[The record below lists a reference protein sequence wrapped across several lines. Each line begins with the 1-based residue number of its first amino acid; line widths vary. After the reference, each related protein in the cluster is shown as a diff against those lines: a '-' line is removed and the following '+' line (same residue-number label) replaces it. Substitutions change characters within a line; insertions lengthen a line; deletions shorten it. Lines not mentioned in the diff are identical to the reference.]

1 MTKNELIEELQKI
14 EGNPIISIGIN
25 KSWGKLSLPVSSITP
40 LYNHDSHK
48 VESSPSIFELNC
60 DDNNPMTEEQLT
72 EFNRERLIRK
82 YGPLSICSIEDRYWA
97 VNGPWFNKWNKE
109 KIEKLEAEL
118 VKLKNKG

>member
-25 KSWGKLSLPVSSITP
+25 KSWGKLSLPVSGITP

-60 DDNNPMTEEQLT
+60 DDNNPMTEEQLA

-82 YGPLSICSIEDRYWA
+82 YGPLSICNIEDRYWA
-97 VNGPWFNKWNKE
+97 VNGPWFDKWNKE
-109 KIEKLEAEL
+109 KIKRLEEEI

>member
-25 KSWGKLSLPVSSITP
+25 KSWGKLSLPISGITP
-40 LYNHDSHK
+40 LYNHDGHK

-60 DDNNPMTEEQLT
+60 DDNNPMAEEQLT
-72 EFNRERLIRK
+72 EFNHERLIRK

-97 VNGPWFNKWNKE
+97 VNGSWFDKWNKE
-109 KIEKLEAEL
+109 KIERLEAEI

>member
-14 EGNPIISIGIN
+14 EGNPIVSIGIN
-25 KSWGKLSLPVSSITP
+25 KSWGKMSLPVSGITP
-40 LYNHDSHK
+40 LYNHDGHK

-60 DDNNPMTEEQLT
+60 DDNNPMTEEQLA

-97 VNGPWFNKWNKE
+97 VNGPWFDKWNKE
-109 KIEKLEAEL
+109 KTERLETEI

>member
-25 KSWGKLSLPVSSITP
+25 KSWGKMSLPVSGITP
-40 LYNHDSHK
+40 LYNHDGHK

-72 EFNRERLIRK
+72 EFNHERLIRK
-82 YGPLSICSIEDRYWA
+82 YGSLSICSIEDRYWA
-97 VNGPWFNKWNKE
+97 VNGPWFDKWNKE
-109 KIEKLEAEL
+109 KIECLEAEI

>member
-1 MTKNELIEELQKI
+1 MTKNELIEKLQKI

-25 KSWGKLSLPVSSITP
+25 KSWGKMTLPVSGITP
-40 LYNHDSHK
+40 LYNHDGHK

-60 DDNNPMTEEQLT
+60 DDNNPMTEEQLA

-97 VNGPWFNKWNKE
+97 INGPWFDKWNKE
-109 KIEKLEAEL
+109 KIEKLEAEIA
-118 VKLKNKG
+118 KLKNKG

>member
-25 KSWGKLSLPVSSITP
+25 KSWGKLSLSISGITP
-40 LYNHDSHK
+40 LYNHDGHK

-60 DDNNPMTEEQLT
+60 DDNNPMTEEQLA

-82 YGPLSICSIEDRYWA
+82 YGSLSICSIEDRYWA
-97 VNGPWFNKWNKE
+97 VNGPWFDKWNKE
-109 KIEKLEAEL
+109 KIEKFETEIT
-118 VKLKNKG
+118 KLKDKG

>member
-109 KIEKLEAEL
+109 KIEKLEAEI

>member
-25 KSWGKLSLPVSSITP
+25 KSWGKMSLPVSGITP
-40 LYNHDSHK
+40 LYNHDGHK

-60 DDNNPMTEEQLT
+60 DDNNPMTEEQLA

-97 VNGPWFNKWNKE
+97 VNGPWFDKWNKE
-109 KIEKLEAEL
+109 KIERLETEII
-118 VKLKNKG
+118 KLKK

>member
-25 KSWGKLSLPVSSITP
+25 KSWGKLSLSVSSITP
-40 LYNHDSHK
+40 LYNHDGHK
-48 VESSPSIFELNC
+48 VESSPNIFELNC
-60 DDNNPMTEEQLT
+60 DDNNPATEEQLA

-97 VNGPWFNKWNKE
+97 VNGPWFDKWNKE
-109 KIEKLEAEL
+109 KIEKLEAEIT
-118 VKLKNKG
+118 KLKNKG

>member
-25 KSWGKLSLPVSSITP
+25 KSWGKMSLPVSGITP
-40 LYNHDSHK
+40 LYNHDGHK

-60 DDNNPMTEEQLT
+60 NDNNPMTEEQLA

-82 YGPLSICSIEDRYWA
+82 YGPLSVCSIEDRYWA
-97 VNGPWFNKWNKE
+97 VNGPWFDKWNKE
-109 KIEKLEAEL
+109 KIEKLEAEI

>member
-1 MTKNELIEELQKI
+1 MTKNELIEKLQKI

-25 KSWGKLSLPVSSITP
+25 KSWGKLSLPISGITP
-40 LYNHDSHK
+40 LYNHDGHK

-60 DDNNPMTEEQLT
+60 DDNNPMTEEQLA

-97 VNGPWFNKWNKE
+97 VNGPWFDKWNKE
-109 KIEKLEAEL
+109 KIERLEAEI
-118 VKLKNKG
+118 VKFKNKG

>member
-25 KSWGKLSLPVSSITP
+25 KSWGKLSLPVSGITP
-40 LYNHDSHK
+40 LYNHDGHK

-60 DDNNPMTEEQLT
+60 DDNNPMTEEQLA

-97 VNGPWFNKWNKE
+97 VNGPWFDKWNKE
-109 KIEKLEAEL
+109 KIERLEAEI

>member
-14 EGNPIISIGIN
+14 EGNPIVSIGIN
-25 KSWGKLSLPVSSITP
+25 KSWGKMSLPVSGITP
-40 LYNHDSHK
+40 LYNHDGHK
-48 VESSPSIFELNC
+48 VESNPSTFELNC

-72 EFNRERLIRK
+72 EFNRKRLIRK

-97 VNGPWFNKWNKE
+97 VNGPWFDKWNKE
-109 KIEKLEAEL
+109 KIEKLEAEI

>member
-25 KSWGKLSLPVSSITP
+25 KSWGKLSLSVNGITP
-40 LYNHDSHK
+40 LYNHDGHK

-60 DDNNPMTEEQLT
+60 DDNNPMTEEQLA

-97 VNGPWFNKWNKE
+97 VNGPWFDKWNKE
-109 KIEKLEAEL
+109 KIERLETEIA
-118 VKLKNKG
+118 KHKNKG